1 MVSNGRGRN
10 HGLNCLPSSPV
21 ASMCVSSRSR
31 VRAARSSLASDC
43 LYAICVWPSMMMRMM
58 MVLAVTMMTAYFD
71 DDDHDSDDA
80 KPFTATMMTNPNQCP
95 LCLYVFQHERF
106 SCHLPPDPLPHS
118 VSPHQTH
125 TSAVTAKSTSA
136 VAPVYASSL
145 KKKFVIPFVM
155 ATLMMVMVI
164 HCHILPLPNTLTR
177 PQSLPIARRLCARL
191 PIHQQRVTIY
201 DDDVDDGDGDCDDVG
216 VFGR

>member
-1 MVSNGRGRN
+1 
-10 HGLNCLPSSPV
+10 
-21 ASMCVSSRSR
+21 
-31 VRAARSSLASDC
+31 
-43 LYAICVWPSMMMRMM
+43 MM